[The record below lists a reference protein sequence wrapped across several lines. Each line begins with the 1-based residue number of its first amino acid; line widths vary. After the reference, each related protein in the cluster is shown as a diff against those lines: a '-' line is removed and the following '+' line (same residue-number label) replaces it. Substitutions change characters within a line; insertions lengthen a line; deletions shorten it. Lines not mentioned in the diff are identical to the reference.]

1 MATITSANAIVM
13 LSIPGL
19 FDVPQQIQG
28 FSADNIYTQDT
39 LEVTQTSMG
48 VDGKLSGGFVF
59 TAVSQTFT
67 LQADSP
73 SNVIFDTWAQN
84 QRLLKDVYVAQGRI
98 TLPSIGFQYVQTKG
112 FLISY
117 PPLPSA
123 AKTLQP
129 RAYQI
134 QWESVVPQP
143 N

>member
-1 MATITSANAIVM
+1 MASITSANSIVM
-13 LSIPGL
+13 FSIPGL

-59 TAVSQTFT
+59 SAVQQTFT
-67 LQADSP
+67 LQADSA
-73 SNVIFDTWAQN
+73 SNSIFDTWAQN
-84 QRLLKDVYVAQGRI
+84 QRLLKDVYTAQGRI
-98 TLPSIGFQYVQTKG
+98 TLPSLGLVYIHTKG
-112 FLISY
+112 FLVSY

-123 AKTLQP
+123 SKTLQP